1 MFVKYAKA
9 YVCMPGGFGT
19 LDELVEALTLI
30 QTGKSTR
37 IPIILVHTPYWAGLV
52 DWFKQTLVAEGTIDN
67 NDLELFSVVDSAEEV
82 LEVIFRYYEESGFAP
97 SEEEREIK
105 LNL

>member
-1 MFVKYAKA
+1 M
-9 YVCMPGGFGT
+9 
-19 LDELVEALTLI
+19 I
-30 QTGKSTR
+30 
-37 IPIILVHTPYWAGLV
+37 
-52 DWFKQTLVAEGTIDN
+52 DWFREKLVAENVISA

-82 LEVIFRYYEESGFAP
+82 IETIFRYYERCGFEP